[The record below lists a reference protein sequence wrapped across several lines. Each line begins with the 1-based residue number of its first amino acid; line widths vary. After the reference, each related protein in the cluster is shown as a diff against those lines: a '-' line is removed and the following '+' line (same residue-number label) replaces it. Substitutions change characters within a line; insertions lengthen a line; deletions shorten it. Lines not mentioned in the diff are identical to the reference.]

1 MLLKTQLADFM
12 GKKKFEKKMSTFWA
26 QYTFGGIFPSAFY
39 SFDNFL
45 EPCYQL
51 MLDFFWGMMD
61 NDAKY
66 FNIEVGVP

>member
-1 MLLKTQLADFM
+1 LPNLWE
-12 GKKKFEKKMSTFWA
+12 KKKIEKKKSTFWA
-26 QYTFGGIFPSAFY
+26 QYSFGGIFSSAFY

-51 MLDFFWGMMD
+51 MLDFFLGMMD

>member
-1 MLLKTQLADFM
+1 
-12 GKKKFEKKMSTFWA
+12 MSTFWA
-26 QYTFGGIFPSAFY
+26 QYSFGGIFSSAFY